1 MKGVAVLAKEK
12 TKFVCQNCGYTTGK
26 WLGKCPECESWNS
39 FAEEREVPVAL
50 SKEGGP
56 LQEPLPLWQVALRS
70 EERKPV
76 GIVEL
81 DRVLGGGLVAG
92 SLVLV
97 GGDPGIGKSTL
108 MLQTTL
114 LLGQGKTPVLYWSGE
129 ESVQQ
134 IKMRANRLGDIP
146 PSVWIQSETCL
157 DRLPELLQK
166 LKPSCLIVDSIQ
178 TVYRSDL
185 TSAPGTV
192 SQVRD
197 ITAQLMRIAK
207 QTGLVVFIVGHV
219 TKEGTIAGPKMLEH
233 MVDTVLYFEGDRNH
247 NFRIIRAVKN
257 RFGSTNE
264 IGVFE
269 MAEGGLVEVRN
280 PSAMFL
286 AERPL
291 QDPGSA
297 VTALLEGS
305 RPILAEV
312 QALVSNTNYQNPRR
326 LANGFDHNRMAMLIA
341 ILEKRLGYQMGML
354 DAYINVAGG
363 LRISEPSADLAVV
376 LALASSYRER
386 AVDAQTVA
394 IGEVGLTGELRNVPR
409 LEQRL
414 REAARLGFQ
423 RAIVPA
429 GGKLPQMPELQLSV
443 VHNIQEAIAQA
454 LKGG

>member
-1 MKGVAVLAKEK
+1 MAPLAKEK
-12 TKFVCQNCGYTTGK
+12 TKFVCQNCGYVTSK
-26 WLGKCPECESWNS
+26 WLGRCPECESWNS
-39 FAEEREVPVAL
+39 FQEERESPPAR
-50 SKEGGP
+50 SKEGTM
-56 LQEPLPLWQVALRS
+56 LQEPLALVQVTLRQ
-70 EERKPV
+70 EGRTPV
-76 GIVEL
+76 GIDEL

-114 LLGQGKTPVLYWSGE
+114 LLGQRQASVLYWSGE
-129 ESVQQ
+129 ESMEQ
-134 IKMRANRLGDIP
+134 IKMRANRLGNIP
-146 PSVWIQSETCL
+146 ASVYIQSETCL
-157 DRLPELLQK
+157 DRLPEVLQQ
-166 LKPSCLIVDSIQ
+166 LNPSCLIIDSIQ

-207 QTGLVVFIVGHV
+207 QSGLVVFIVGHV

-233 MVDTVLYFEGDRNH
+233 MVDTVLYFEGDRHH

-269 MAEGGLVEVRN
+269 MGENGLEEVKN
-280 PSAMFL
+280 PSAVFL
-286 AERPL
+286 AERST
-291 QDPGSA
+291 QGPGSA

-305 RPILAEV
+305 RPLLAEV

-354 DAYINVAGG
+354 DSYINVAGG
-363 LRISEPSADLAVV
+363 LRINEPAADLAVV

-386 AVDAQTVA
+386 AIDATLVA
-394 IGEVGLTGELRNVPR
+394 IGEVGLTGELRNVAR

-414 REAARLGFQ
+414 KEAARLGFQ
-423 RAIVPA
+423 RAIIPASGKAISVP
-429 GGKLPQMPELQLSV
+429 GLQITTV
-443 VHNIQEAIAQA
+443 QNIQEAIAHA